1 MSYCTVVLRDRNATR
16 GGRRRRRRG
25 LEREGGQR
33 FCQEGRG
40 EGGAIRWTWV
50 DEERLEVMALFRV
63 TVSMLVQRQL
73 SQRMR
78 MKGSGSGLVWE
89 G

>member
-1 MSYCTVVLRDRNATR
+1 MSLPEGDRAEILP
-16 GGRRRRRRG
+16 GRVR
-25 LEREGGQR
+25 
-33 FCQEGRG
+33 
-40 EGGAIRWTWV
+40 AIRWTWA
-50 DEERLEVMALFRV
+50 DEERLVVMALFRV